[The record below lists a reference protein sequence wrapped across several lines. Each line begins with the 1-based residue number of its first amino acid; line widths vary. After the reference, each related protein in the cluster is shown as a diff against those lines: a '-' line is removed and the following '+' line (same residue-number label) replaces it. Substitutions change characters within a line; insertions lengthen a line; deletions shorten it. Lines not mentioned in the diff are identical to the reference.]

1 MSLTSKQL
9 YNASGATELVDVENH
24 QPEGASATHENGSVS
39 HSVEQQDDVETG
51 KIFDIAV
58 GKMVSAV
65 DDETH
70 LKHQEQNALSCA
82 ICLSE
87 YGMSQVCFSGN
98 VPYPN
103 QFLRHS

>member
-1 MSLTSKQL
+1 MILTRKQL
-9 YNASGATELVDVENH
+9 YNVSGATEMVNVENR
-24 QPEGASATHENGSVS
+24 QSEGASATHENGAFS
-39 HSVEQQDDVETG
+39 HSVEQLDDVETG

-58 GKMVSAV
+58 GEMVSAV

-87 YGMSQVCFSGN
+87 YGMSKVCVFGN
-98 VPYPN
+98 APYRN
-103 QFLRHS
+103 